1 MSITLEIPSLAH
13 KKACEK
19 MIAKWMRFGGE
30 IHPGLLRRYSE
41 RQGVVRYE
49 QWLEQLVET
58 EDEQQLYFLMQE
70 QRMLGAIALRPHE
83 QGESLLVNGHLRVW
97 NPTVGAPERVC
108 RTDAAA
114 GAAAAEGK
122 GSLHSG
128 HHLRPKQSCFGE
140 HHPALQGD
148 RSR

>member
-13 KKACEK
+13 KKACEE
-19 MIAKWMRFGGE
+19 MIAEWMRFGGE

-83 QGESLLVNGHLRVW
+83 QGESLLVNGHC
-97 NPTVGAPERVC
+97 GY
-108 RTDAAA
+108 
-114 GAAAAEGK
+114 GI
-122 GSLHSG
+122 
-128 HHLRPKQSCFGE
+128 Q
-140 HHPALQGD
+140 
-148 RSR
+148 

>member
-13 KKACEK
+13 KKACEE

-83 QGESLLVNGHLRVW
+83 QGESLLVNGH
-97 NPTVGAPERVC
+97 T
-108 RTDAAA
+108 A
-114 GAAAAEGK
+114 GMESDRRSAGK
-122 GSLHSG
+122 GMPYRCCG
-128 HHLRPKQSCFGE
+128 WRC
-140 HHPALQGD
+140 
-148 RSR
+148 RC

>member
-19 MIAKWMRFGGE
+19 MIAEWMRFGGE

-58 EDEQQLYFLMQE
+58 EDEQQSS
-70 QRMLGAIALRPHE
+70 GVLR
-83 QGESLLVNGHLRVW
+83 Q
-97 NPTVGAPERVC
+97 TVMEV
-108 RTDAAA
+108 
-114 GAAAAEGK
+114 
-122 GSLHSG
+122 S
-128 HHLRPKQSCFGE
+128 SCFRT
-140 HHPALQGD
+140 A
-148 RSR
+148 S